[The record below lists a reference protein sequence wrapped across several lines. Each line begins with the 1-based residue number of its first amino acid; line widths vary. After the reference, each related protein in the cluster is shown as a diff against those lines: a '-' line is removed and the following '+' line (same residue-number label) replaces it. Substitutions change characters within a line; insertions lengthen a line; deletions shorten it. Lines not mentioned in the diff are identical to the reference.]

1 MKPVTESKMKVL
13 RWCYAILLMILITVL
28 AVNDIL
34 DSEWLLWVI
43 IGGGLILGF
52 AIESFLKA
60 KYPETFPKSAKE
72 KEIDRIFDETDEDKE
87 DEKVKLPRTLFST
100 LCEVVTVPIVAYA
113 TYRAWTHH
121 IGYLSFIILS
131 IIPLIM
137 LFNAY
142 QPNIKKDPNEPVDMR
157 AYQAVGNKT
166 RINAIFV
173 ALAVLLMTYCVDQ
186 DGWLRWRPI
195 YLGFSLWYAI
205 WTCVKRLLSRR
216 CDALMAKA
224 NNCNPAYIRVAHTSE
239 GTVLG
244 TVTFRK
250 CDALMAKT
258 NKFNLSGIRVGRTFE
273 GTAFEIV
280 TVVMLIGA
288 WCAAAIRHQLTG
300 REFLDIPIADL
311 TMCSVFAIGLLI
323 LAYFPK
329 WMNDASSFKNN
340 EQVLASIKR
349 HRIAAVILAFFALII
364 PFIPNLTEQTLGYLY
379 VVVFAILTFSIIYKK
394 TEEQEQKPNNE

>member
-28 AVNDIL
+28 AVNDLL

-87 DEKVKLPRTLFST
+87 EEKVKLPRTLFST

-131 IIPLIM
+131 IIPLTM

-157 AYQAVGNKT
+157 VYQEVGNKT

-216 CDALMAKA
+216 CDALMSKA
-224 NNCNPAYIRVAHTSE
+224 
-239 GTVLG
+239 
-244 TVTFRK
+244 
-250 CDALMAKT
+250 

-288 WCAAAIRHQLTG
+288 WCAAAIRHQLAG
-300 REFLDIPIADL
+300 RGFLDIPIADL

-379 VVVFAILTFSIIYKK
+379 VVVFALLTFSIIFRK
-394 TEEQEQKPNNE
+394 TEEQESNNE